1 MKAKAHRIG
10 TALSIGL
17 VGAAMVAG
25 SGQAADRPDDRAG
38 LLGAGAVAAAQASP
52 DAFERAVLRH
62 AGATTAGPDAV
73 ERAVL
78 RHAGAATARP
88 DAFER
93 AVVSQAP
100 VAAPDV
106 FERAVLRET
115 GSTTPV
121 RPDDRAGARG
131 PGLVATSPTVSLSA
145 AETGFQWDDALFGA
159 GAAIGAVL
167 LAAPAALTIRHRGR
181 VIMP

>member
-10 TALSIGL
+10 GTLCAALA
-17 VGAAMVAG
+17 GAALAAG
-25 SGQAADRPDDRAG
+25 GAQAADRPDDRAG
-38 LLGAGAVAAAQASP
+38 RLGVGAVAATQSAP
-52 DAFERAVLRH
+52 DAFERAVLRQ
-62 AGATTAGPDAV
+62 AGTTAA
-73 ERAVL
+73 
-78 RHAGAATARP
+78 P

-100 VAAPDV
+100 VAVPDA
-106 FERAVLRET
+106 FERAVLREAA
-115 GSTTPV
+115 TTPV

-131 PGLVATSPTVSLSA
+131 PGIVATSPTLSVSA
-145 AETGFQWDDALFGA
+145 DETGFQWDDALFGA

-167 LAAPAALTIRHRGR
+167 LAAAATLTIRHRGR